1 VLGHLLFSLF
11 IEDLELFLQNG
22 VTSGLSFDDILLIL
36 LLFADN
42 MVILGK
48 SVDEINTSLEL
59 LCNYCNT

>member
-1 VLGHLLFSLF
+1 MLGHLLFSLF

>member
-1 VLGHLLFSLF
+1 VIGHLLFSLF

-48 SVDEINTSLEL
+48 SVDEINTNLEL

>member
-1 VLGHLLFSLF
+1 MIGHLLFSLF

-48 SVDEINTSLEL
+48 SVDEINTNLEL